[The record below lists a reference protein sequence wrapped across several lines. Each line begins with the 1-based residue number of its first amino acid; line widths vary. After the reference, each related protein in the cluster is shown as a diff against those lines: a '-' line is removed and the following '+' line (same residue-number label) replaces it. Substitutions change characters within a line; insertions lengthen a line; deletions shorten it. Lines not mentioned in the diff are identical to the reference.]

1 MACQQ
6 VHSTHVAVVTEKD
19 AGKGTLTLADAV
31 PETDGM
37 VTDCRRLP
45 LLISYADCVPILLT
59 DTRTG
64 AVGAVH
70 GGWRGSVGKIVPHA
84 LEVMKEAFGTRPQDV
99 AAGIGPSIGPCCYEV
114 SQEVADRAGAWPGC
128 LTPHGAGHWMLD
140 LWQLNTLELLEAG
153 VPREQ
158 IFRADCCTSC
168 HRDRFFS
175 YRAEKGKTGRL
186 YAVIYRR

>member
-1 MACQQ
+1 M
-6 VHSTHVAVVTEKD
+6 
-19 AGKGTLTLADAV
+19 
-31 PETDGM
+31 
-37 VTDCRRLP
+37 
-45 LLISYADCVPILLT
+45 ISYADCVPILLT

-99 AAGIGPSIGPCCYEV
+99 AAGIGPSNGPCCYEV

-158 IFRADCCTSC
+158 IFPGGLLHQLPQGPVLLLPGR
-168 HRDRFFS
+168 
-175 YRAEKGKTGRL
+175 KGENRPPVCGDLSKIKGDGESHVTG
-186 YAVIYRR
+186 